1 MVREARQPGD
11 VGIVNMTN
19 ANDPVWGVIIMIAI
33 GLVGTCW
40 VIYKILG
47 DED

>member
-1 MVREARQPGD
+1 V
-11 VGIVNMTN
+11 TN
-19 ANDPVWGVIIMIAI
+19 VNDPVWGVIIMLCV
-33 GLVGTCW
+33 GLVGVCW